1 MFCTWKV
8 LQDRANTMDRL
19 KRKLPSLVGSFCCI
33 LCWMAEEDLDYILCY
48 CEFVSSG

>member
-8 LQDRANTMDRL
+8 LQDHANMMDRL
-19 KRKLPSLVGSFCCI
+19 KRKLPSLVGSFC
-33 LCWMAEEDLDYILCY
+33 WMAEEDLDYIICC